1 MSIKTF
7 YVSPKRV
14 TRFLFFMATGL
25 TTISFAAS
33 CIKNGFDIVSMAP
46 LEVGNDSSLPTWYS
60 SFALLICALL
70 LALITAIKRKAGD
83 TYTYYWFF
91 LSALFFYISIDEV
104 ATLRETL
111 DTATPDYLGGIF
123 YHTWTVV
130 GIPFVIIFAVIY
142 LKFLASLPKDTKRLF
157 AVAGGV
163 FVLGA
168 VGVEM
173 LASLINSQMNSTD
186 YSTDSMLYTSMLYD
200 TVTTFEEYFEMLG
213 VIIFIY
219 ALLLYLTQQNIKGV
233 QIHIEEDLGHLTSLK
248 RK

>member
-1 MSIKTF
+1 MSVKTF
-7 YVSPKRV
+7 YVSPKQV
-14 TRFLFFMATGL
+14 TRFLFLIATGL
-25 TTISFAAS
+25 TAVSFAAS
-33 CIKNGFDIVSMAP
+33 CLKNGFDIVSMAP

-70 LALITAIKRKAGD
+70 LALVTAIKKKVGD
-83 TYTYYWFF
+83 AYTYYWFF

-111 DTATPDYLGGIF
+111 DTATPSYLGGAF
-123 YHTWTVV
+123 YYTWTVV
-130 GIPFVIIFAVIY
+130 GIPFVVIFAITY

-157 AVAGGV
+157 VVAGGV

-168 VGVEM
+168 VGIEM
-173 LASLINSQMNSTD
+173 LASLIHSHYGSA
-186 YSTDSMLYTSMLYD
+186 DSMLHA

-213 VIIFIY
+213 IIIFIY
-219 ALLLYLTQQNIKGV
+219 ALLLYLTKQNIKGV
-233 QIHIEEDLGHLTSLK
+233 QICIEKDLGNLTFSK